1 MCTALYVTV
10 FSSRENINLLKQED
24 LNIILYRGNPLHKDQ
39 LPIAKR
45 ANCSSV
51 KCVSSDQ

>member
-10 FSSRENINLLKQED
+10 FSSQEKINLLKQED

-45 ANCSSV
+45 ANCFWV

>member
-10 FSSRENINLLKQED
+10 FSSQEKINLLKQED
-24 LNIILYRGNPLHKDQ
+24 LNIILYRGDPLHKDQ

-45 ANCSSV
+45 ANCF
-51 KCVSSDQ
+51 